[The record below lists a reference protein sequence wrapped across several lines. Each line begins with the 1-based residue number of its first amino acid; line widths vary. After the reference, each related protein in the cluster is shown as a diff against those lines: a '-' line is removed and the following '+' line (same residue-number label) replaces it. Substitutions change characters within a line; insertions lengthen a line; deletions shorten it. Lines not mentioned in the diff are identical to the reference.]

1 MARKTLSR
9 LIFQVLVSVVVV
21 GALLGGPIIL
31 MLMVDGS
38 Y

>member
-1 MARKTLSR
+1 MARRTLSR
-9 LIFQVLVSVVVV
+9 LIFQVLVSAVVI

-31 MLMVDGS
+31 MLLVDGS

>member
-9 LIFQVLVSVVVV
+9 LIFQMLVSIALA
-21 GALLGGPIIL
+21 GALLGGPFIL
-31 MLMVDGS
+31 LLLVDRS